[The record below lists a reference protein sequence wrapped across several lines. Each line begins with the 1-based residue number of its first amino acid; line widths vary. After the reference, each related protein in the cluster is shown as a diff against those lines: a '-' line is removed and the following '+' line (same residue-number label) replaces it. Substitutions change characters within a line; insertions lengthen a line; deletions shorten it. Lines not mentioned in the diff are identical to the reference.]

1 MKGKRI
7 HDASAACLQGSTGVV
22 AASFECRWLKDLVPE
37 EISSQSKN
45 CQRLKMRERRFAG

>member
-37 EISSQSKN
+37 EISSQSKS